1 MPRRL
6 CVFVLVLVALAVGGV
21 RSAVGQTIPPRPAP
35 SEGLVIDRA
44 DLLSRG
50 ERQALNQRLVAF
62 DDSTSN
68 QIVVVILPT
77 LDGGD
82 PNVVATEIGQ
92 QWGVGQGGKDNG
104 VVFLI
109 STGDRQVYIATGF
122 GLEGAIPDAVAGRI
136 IRRVVVPR
144 FRQGQFYA
152 GISDAVDAL
161 MAAAAGEYTA
171 EPDPAGSPGDEFD
184 LALFLFVLVIMI
196 LLISRARK
204 HNGGGGGGRVVRR
217 GRGMP
222 PVIVFPGGGW
232 GGGSRGGFGGGFG
245 GGGFGGGGFGGF
257 GGGGFGG
264 GGAGGGW

>member
-1 MPRRL
+1 MLLRL
-6 CVFVLVLVALAVGGV
+6 RLLVLGLVVFAASVGSSALA
-21 RSAVGQTIPPRPAP
+21 QTIPPRPPP

-44 DLLSRG
+44 NLLSPA
-50 ERQALNQRLVAF
+50 ERQSLNQRLIAF

-82 PNVVATEIGQ
+82 PNMVATEIGQ

-104 VVFLI
+104 VVFLV

-122 GLEGAIPDAVAGRI
+122 GLEGAIPDAIAGRI
-136 IRRVVVPR
+136 IRRIVVPS

-152 GISDAVDAL
+152 GIAGAVDAL

-171 EPDPAGSPGDEFD
+171 DPIQEPGDGFD
-184 LALFLFVLVIMI
+184 LAFLVILFIVMMF
-196 LLISRARK
+196 LVSAARRN
-204 HNGGGGGGRVVRR
+204 NGGGDGGQVRR
-217 GRGMP
+217 RSGVP
-222 PVIVFPGGGW
+222 PVIIFPGGW
-232 GGGSRGGFGGGFG
+232 GGGRRGGGFGGGFG

>member
-1 MPRRL
+1 M
-6 CVFVLVLVALAVGGV
+6 LA
-21 RSAVGQTIPPRPAP
+21 PA
-35 SEGLVIDRA
+35 
-44 DLLSRG
+44 
-50 ERQALNQRLVAF
+50 ERQSLNQRLIAF

-82 PNVVATEIGQ
+82 PNTVATEIGQ
-92 QWGVGQGGKDNG
+92 QWGVGQGAKDNG
-104 VVFLI
+104 VVLLV

-136 IRRVVVPR
+136 IRRVIVPN

-152 GISDAVDAL
+152 GIAGAVDAL
-161 MAAAAGEYTA
+161 MAASRGEYDA
-171 EPDPAGSPGDEFD
+171 EPVRQPGDGSDFSS
-184 LALFLFVLVIMI
+184 LFILFII
-196 LLISRARK
+196 LFFLISAAKRNR
-204 HNGGGGGGRVVRR
+204 GGGGGGRVVRR
-217 GRGMP
+217 RSGLP

-232 GGGSRGGFGGGFG
+232 GGGSRGGGFGGGL